1 MECRVTSPEKTSIAN
16 LRTKSWKTARLTAR
30 IASTA
35 LLLQSTRA
43 TAPPCTMATARAAGA
58 AGRALRKLS
67 GGPEAARRRVMQ
79 TCKVRFREVCHQEWI
94 TSLTEV
100 YIKAVGL
107 SSGNDRVGFSLSL
120 LSKNRMLYHLFFY
133 HCFMTEI
140 LFLWP
145 RGPCNSLLNLSN
157 NSLKVF
163 SHWLTSVVSLT
174 RQMWKRVLSK
184 TKCRASLNLCII
196 IPHKTRCN

>member
-120 LSKNRMLYHLFFY
+120 LSKNRMLYHLFFITASWQKY
-133 HCFMTEI
+133 YFFGHVGHVTVYLISVTALWKCFHI
-140 LFLWP
+140 GLLLLF
-145 RGPCNSLLNLSN
+145 
-157 NSLKVF
+157 
-163 SHWLTSVVSLT
+163 H
-174 RQMWKRVLSK
+174 
-184 TKCRASLNLCII
+184 
-196 IPHKTRCN
+196 